1 MSAEALPDIL
11 ERIVARKREEV
22 AERSARLPRAELE
35 ARVAEAPPTRGFA
48 AALQA
53 RIAAGRPAVIAE
65 CKRASPSKGLLRDP
79 YDPAAI
85 ARSYEQGG
93 ATCLSVLTDR
103 DFFQGDDAHLIAARA
118 ACSLPVLRKDF
129 CIDPWQVLESRVLG
143 ADCILLIVACLPDRE
158 LRELAWLAID
168 LGLDVLV
175 EVHDRTELERGLALR
190 TPLIGINNRDLRT
203 FRTDLGTTLGLRYDV
218 FHDRTLV
225 TESGIHSREDVAV
238 MRRHEVNAFLVGEAF
253 MRARDPGQ
261 ALAELF
267 GNGTEPR
274 VPP

>member
-1 MSAEALPDIL
+1 MSAEPMPDIL
-11 ERIVARKREEV
+11 QRIVARKREEV
-22 AERSARLPRAELE
+22 AERSRQRSRAELE
-35 ARVAEAPPTRGFA
+35 ARVADAPPTRGFA

-53 RIAAGRPAVIAE
+53 CNAAGRPAVIAE

-85 ARSYEQGG
+85 AASYERGG

-103 DFFQGDDAHLIAARA
+103 DFFQGDDAHLVAARA

-143 ADCILLIVACLPDRE
+143 ADCILLIVACLSDRE
-158 LRELAWLAID
+158 LRELAWLAIES
-168 LGLDVLV
+168 GLDVLV

-190 TPLIGINNRDLRT
+190 TPLIGINNRDLRS
-203 FRTDLGTTLGLRYDV
+203 FHTDLDTTLKLRYDV
-218 FHDRTLV
+218 FADRTLV
-225 TESGIHSREDVAV
+225 TESGIHTREDVAV
-238 MRRHEVNAFLVGEAF
+238 MLRHEVNAFLVGEAF
-253 MRARDPGQ
+253 MRAPDPGQ

-267 GNGTEPR
+267 GTE
-274 VPP
+274 